1 MAARPFDAEMSILRL
16 VDDDERMD
24 VFVADFLSH
33 KNRDRMGTIAS
44 YSYPHRHSSTIV
56 HLFVCIKHMFIS
68 RYRNCH
74 KQQITSKTVRLLTS
88 EAFQ

>member
-56 HLFVCIKHMFIS
+56 HLFVYMFIS

-74 KQQITSKTVRLLTS
+74 KQQTSKTVRLLTS

>member
-33 KNRDRMGTIAS
+33 KNRDRS
-44 YSYPHRHSSTIV
+44 LSTSAFEHNCTFICLYKTYV
-56 HLFVCIKHMFIS
+56 HK
-68 RYRNCH
+68 
-74 KQQITSKTVRLLTS
+74 
-88 EAFQ
+88 

>member
-1 MAARPFDAEMSILRL
+1 MAAQPFDAEMSILRL

-44 YSYPHRHSSTIV
+44 YSYPHRHSSTIA

-74 KQQITSKTVRLLTS
+74 KQQTSKTVRLLSS